1 MKAHALLLA
10 PLSFSIAACGG
21 GDDGGPALPPPAE
34 IALST
39 TDPALVAFRDG
50 LEADW
55 QTAEPRSAGSY
66 AFDVHGP
73 YEVAVVCDNGEG
85 GVTVHQLAR
94 TPDDPRALELPCA
107 PAFTNYS
114 LLSGMVDQPGLVMVG
129 TTLAFGFEAPWQF
142 DVALPDGSYDLAA
155 ITEGKLALRRN
166 VVVNGDTWMTPDI
179 DLDAEAIEL
188 APSPLTATNLEPD
201 EGASA
206 IIVLSTP
213 STPLMVVSN
222 NELASA
228 TKLPDSALLAT
239 DRQDAIVSTE
249 NGPYRRAVRRAL
261 DAGTAFTLPDGLRD
275 VRFTVEGGELVAS
288 WGTLPTHDTV
298 EIVAQGYSDD
308 FSQDWRHTKQISAR
322 FVAETGIARAT
333 LDTQIPGFQ
342 PAWRLDLTGWYD
354 RELTV
359 AKLDDEQAVSQFRES
374 TDPHQQ
380 RRPSPRVRA
389 AGDLRSPSSWMR
401 QLR

>member
-1 MKAHALLLA
+1 MKAHTLLLA
-10 PLSFSIAACGG
+10 PLTFSIAACGG
-21 GDDGGPALPPPAE
+21 DDGPALPDPSE

-39 TDPALVAFRDG
+39 TNPALVAFRDG
-50 LEADW
+50 LDADW
-55 QTAEPRSAGSY
+55 QTAEPRAAGSY

-73 YEVAVVCDNGEG
+73 YEVAVVCDNGVG
-85 GVTVHQLAR
+85 GVTVHQIAR
-94 TPDDPRALELPCA
+94 TPDDPRALELPCE
-107 PAFTNYS
+107 PAFTNDK
-114 LLSGMVDQPGLVMVG
+114 LLSGVVHQPGLVMVG
-129 TTLAFGFEAPWQF
+129 PMVSFGFEAPWEF
-142 DVALPDGSYDLAA
+142 SVPLPDGSYDLGAV
-155 ITEGKLALRRN
+155 TEGALALRRG
-166 VVVNGDTWMTPDI
+166 VVVSGDTWLTPDI
-179 DLDAEAIEL
+179 DVDAEGIAL

-206 IIVLSTP
+206 MIVLSTP
-213 STPLMVVSN
+213 STPLIVVSN

-249 NGPYRRAVRRAL
+249 NGPYRRALRRAL
-261 DAGTAFTLPDGLRD
+261 DAGSAFTLPDGLRD

-298 EIVAQGYSDD
+298 EIVAQGYAYD
-308 FSQDWRHTKQISAR
+308 FSRDWRHTKQISAR
-322 FVAETGIARAT
+322 FLAETGIARAT

-342 PAWRLDLTGWYD
+342 PPWRLDLTGWYD
-354 RELTV
+354 RALTV
-359 AKLDDEQAVSQFRES
+359 ASLGDEQAVSQFFES
-374 TDPHQQ
+374 VAPNQQ

-389 AGDLRSPSSWMR
+389 ADDLRSPSSWMR